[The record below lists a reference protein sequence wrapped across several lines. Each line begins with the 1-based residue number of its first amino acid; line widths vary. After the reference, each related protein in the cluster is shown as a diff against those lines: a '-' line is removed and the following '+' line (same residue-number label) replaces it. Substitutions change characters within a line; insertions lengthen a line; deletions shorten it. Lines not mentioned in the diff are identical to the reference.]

1 MEERCI
7 LLDKDDKILGDVS
20 KKDCHLMDNINNGML
35 HRAFS
40 TFLFRPAD
48 GRLLLQKRAT
58 EKITFPDL
66 WTNTCCS
73 HPLSIKSELD
83 GIDGGKN
90 AAIRK
95 LYHELGI
102 QEVQRDDL
110 IYLTK
115 IHYLAPSDGLWGEHE
130 IDYIYIVT
138 KDVSLNLND
147 NEVSD
152 AKWVSI
158 DELKGM
164 MADGVSQFTPWFRII
179 VEKFLFPWW
188 TELMGKQG
196 NKDARSVEYL
206 RDDLL
211 HRMI

>member
-7 LLDKDDKILGDVS
+7 LLDNDDKILGDVS
-20 KKDCHLMDNINNGML
+20 KKDCHLMENINKGML

-73 HPLSIKSELD
+73 HPLSIKSEMD

-102 QEVQRDDL
+102 QEVEQNDL

-130 IDYIYIVT
+130 IDYIYIAT

-158 DELKGM
+158 EELKEM

-188 TELMGKQG
+188 TELMGKEG
-196 NKDARSVEYL
+196 DKDARSVEYL
-206 RDDLL
+206 RDELL
-211 HRMI
+211 HRMV